1 MREEYVLW
9 VTFTRSKEDNDKHA
23 PNETQHHEKN
33 MDDARFSTRARA
45 PVLIPSLRYPSVPRR
60 ISGVRFRAL
69 ATAAAVL
76 QAGLSVESACW
87 CQSSSPNRDCW
98 DMNFTTRQSGIST
111 LCLIVSRHTA
121 YANLL
126 RLVPTSR
133 RASAPLGNN
142 SFQAAPFSQLHFVHN
157 ARPFCTVRSRYEKG
171 TARSLLH
178 RSQRAWHKPIWKSR

>member
-111 LCLIVSRHTA
+111 LCLIVSRH
-121 YANLL
+121 NRL
-126 RLVPTSR
+126 RES
-133 RASAPLGNN
+133 SAPCPDFPSRLG
-142 SFQAAPFSQLHFVHN
+142 AAREQFFPSRALLSI
-157 ARPFCTVRSRYEKG
+157 ALCTQC
-171 TARSLLH
+171 TTILH
-178 RSQRAWHKPIWKSR
+178 RTIAP